1 MSNLDSEESDK
12 RGRKILIL
20 SIILNLLF
28 VPVSGYVLMQN
39 IQLRDQIGDLSSS
52 LNELTELSRSLE
64 QQFNLSENQ
73 VEYYKELA
81 LYYSSSEADD
91 DTAAHVLGFS
101 SIPIVA
107 VQTVQTGFYYEYQ
120 GVVMA

>member
-39 IQLRDQIGDLSSS
+39 IQLRDQIGGS
-52 LNELTELSRSLE
+52 LFLT
-64 QQFNLSENQ
+64 Q
-73 VEYYKELA
+73 
-81 LYYSSSEADD
+81 
-91 DTAAHVLGFS
+91 
-101 SIPIVA
+101 
-107 VQTVQTGFYYEYQ
+107 
-120 GVVMA
+120 

>member
-64 QQFNLSENQ
+64 
-73 VEYYKELA
+73 
-81 LYYSSSEADD
+81 
-91 DTAAHVLGFS
+91 
-101 SIPIVA
+101 
-107 VQTVQTGFYYEYQ
+107 
-120 GVVMA
+120 